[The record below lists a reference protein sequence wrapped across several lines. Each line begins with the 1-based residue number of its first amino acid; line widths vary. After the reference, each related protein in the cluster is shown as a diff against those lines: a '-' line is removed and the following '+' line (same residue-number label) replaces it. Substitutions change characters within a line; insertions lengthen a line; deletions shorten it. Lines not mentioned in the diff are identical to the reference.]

1 MVFSGREGEDML
13 DVSIRQLEA
22 FVATAEYCSFTKAA
36 EDLHLAQSTVSMH
49 IRTLEEVLG
58 ACLIER
64 GARKRVILTEEGK
77 KVYSVA
83 KDILGR
89 LEALEAHGPEGAEE
103 PLRIGTSTVPAQ
115 YLLPKLLTGF
125 LKKHPEAKYILRRGD
140 SEHILECL
148 RRGEVRIGLVG
159 YRNGDKSLIFHEI
172 ARDHLVL
179 ITENSKAFRAM
190 QAEGKAGQDLIHLP
204 MIAREESSGTQHA
217 ADAFLR
223 KLGVEAPRIVARMDN
238 PETVKRSVEE
248 GMGVAI
254 ISDLAVS
261 AEVKAEKLLIFPFTP
276 EPEARKLYLVYPR
289 DALLTAAEL
298 RFIQHVKTQTSVVL
312 LSE

>member
-1 MVFSGREGEDML
+1 ML
-13 DVSIRQLEA
+13 DISIRQLEA

-36 EDLHLAQSTVSMH
+36 EELHLTQSTVSMH

-64 GARKRVILTEEGK
+64 GARKKVILTEEGR
-77 KVYSVA
+77 KVYSA
-83 KDILGR
+83 SKDILGR
-89 LEALEAHGPEGAEE
+89 LEALQAHRTEGTGE

-125 LKKHPEAKYILRRGD
+125 LKKHPDTKYILRRGD
-140 SEHILECL
+140 SEHILDCL

-159 YRNGDKSLIFHEI
+159 YRNGDRSLCFHEI
-172 ARDHLVL
+172 ARDRLVL
-179 ITENSKAFRAM
+179 ITENSEAFRAL
-190 QAEGKAGQDLIHLP
+190 QAEGKAGQDLVHLP

-223 KLGVEAPRIVARMDN
+223 KLGVETPHIVARMDN
-238 PETVKRSVEE
+238 PETLKLSVEE
-248 GMGVAI
+248 GLGVSL

-261 AEVKAEKLLIFPFTP
+261 AEVKTGKLLAFPFTP
-276 EPEARKLYLVYPR
+276 EPEERKLYLVWPR
-289 DALLTAAEL
+289 DILLTNQEL
-298 RFIQHVKTQTSVVL
+298 SFIQHVKSQASVVL